1 MYGMINK
8 AIRDLVTS
16 RFGEEKWQ
24 EIRRK
29 AGVTDEVFINMVKYP
44 DEATYKLVGAASE
57 VLNTPAPAILEAFGE
72 YWTVYS
78 AEAGFGHLLEFAG
91 SNLIDFLRNLDNMH
105 TRVAL
110 TFPQLQPPSFK
121 VTDVT
126 DHSARLHYYSGRPG
140 LAPLVIGMVKGL
152 GKRFSTPVVTR
163 LDKDKSRENGHDHDE
178 FIVIYGEA
186 ARDAAA

>member
-16 RFGEEKWQ
+16 RFGAAKWD

-57 VLNTPAPAILEAFGE
+57 VLNAPAPAILEAFGE
-72 YWTVYS
+72 YWTIYS
-78 AEAGFGHLLEFAG
+78 AEAGFGHLLDFAG
-91 SNLIDFLRNLDNMH
+91 SNLVDFLRNLDNMH

-110 TFPQLQPPSFK
+110 TFPQLEPPSFK
-121 VTDVT
+121 VSDVT
-126 DHSARLHYYSGRPG
+126 DRGLRLHYYSKRAG

-152 GKRFSTPVVTR
+152 GKRFSTPVRAT
-163 LDKDKSRENGHDHDE
+163 LDKSRQDGHDHDE
-178 FIVIYGEA
+178 FVVLYGEA
-186 ARDAAA
+186 ARKATA

>member
-16 RFGEEKWQ
+16 RFGEAKW
-24 EIRRK
+24 EEVRRK
-29 AGVTDEVFINMVKYP
+29 AGVADEVFINMEKYP

-57 VLNTPAPAILEAFGE
+57 VLGAPPAAILENFGE

-78 AEAGFGHLLEFAG
+78 AEAGFGHLLDFAG
-91 SNLIDFLRNLDNMH
+91 NNLVDFLRNLDNMH
-105 TRVAL
+105 TRIAL
-110 TFPQLQPPSFK
+110 TFPKLEPPSFK

-126 DHSARLHYYSGRPG
+126 ATSLRLHYYSKRPG

-152 GKRFSTPVVTR
+152 GKRFSTPVVTK
-163 LDKDKSRENGHDHDE
+163 LDKAKADGQDHDE
-178 FIVIYGEA
+178 FVVVFGEA
-186 ARDAAA
+186 ARGAAA

>member
-29 AGVTDEVFINMVKYP
+29 AGVADEVFINMVKYP
-44 DEATYKLVGAASE
+44 DDATYKLVGAASE

-91 SNLIDFLRNLDNMH
+91 NHLIDFLRNLDNMH

-126 DHSARLHYYSGRPG
+126 EHSARLHYYSKRPG

-152 GKRFSTPVVTR
+152 GKRFSTPVHTR
-163 LDKDKSRENGHDHDE
+163 LDKSREDGHDHDE
-178 FIVIYGEA
+178 FVVIHGEA
-186 ARDAAA
+186 ARQAAE

>member
-16 RFGEEKWQ
+16 KFGDEKWQ

-29 AGVTDEVFINMVKYP
+29 AGVADEVFINMVKYP

-126 DHSARLHYYSGRPG
+126 DHSARLHYYSKRPG

-163 LDKDKSRENGHDHDE
+163 LEKSREGGHDHDE
-178 FIVIYGEA
+178 FVVLYGES
-186 ARDAAA
+186 ARAAAE